1 MQTLINV
8 RLIAGALLLLGFFHE
23 SGRIWAQSATVG
35 AGRTF
40 WQASGDPNQERVAFL
55 LGERSKPVSDHVIVV
70 AHRGDGRN
78 YPENSNPAP
87 HGAAAMGVEMIG
99 VDVER
104 TRDGILIA
112 MPDET
117 LDRITSGKGRVKDFS
132 REELQKLKLR
142 RGTGMTRHRI
152 PSFEEYMLAA
162 KGATV
167 SSTSPTR

>member
-1 MQTLINV
+1 
-8 RLIAGALLLLGFFHE
+8 
-23 SGRIWAQSATVG
+23 
-35 AGRTF
+35 
-40 WQASGDPNQERVAFL
+40 
-55 LGERSKPVSDHVIVV
+55 
-70 AHRGDGRN
+70 
-78 YPENSNPAP
+78 
-87 HGAAAMGVEMIG
+87 MGVEMIG

-117 LDRITSGKGRVKDFS
+117 LGRITSGKGRVKDFS
-132 REELQKLKLR
+132 REELRKLKLR